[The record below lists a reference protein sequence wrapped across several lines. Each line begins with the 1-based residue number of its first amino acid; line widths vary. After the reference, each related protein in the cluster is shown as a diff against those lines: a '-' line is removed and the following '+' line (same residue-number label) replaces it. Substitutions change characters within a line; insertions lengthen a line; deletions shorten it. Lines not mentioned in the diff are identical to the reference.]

1 MVRTTARRQPVLI
14 DSPASCF
21 KDPPSQIEEAFRAA
35 MRQLAASVTI
45 ISSRDTDGT
54 PHGMVASSVIS
65 VSMDP
70 ASMLIAVNRSAG
82 LHPVLL
88 RSRKFCINLLSESQG
103 ELLKPFSNS
112 LLREKRFQS
121 SNWRD
126 VRSSQSGRLPW
137 LVDAAASMECE
148 VDLVTDYGTHSL
160 FVGRVLVVHGEPST
174 ASPAPSA
181 APLVWLAGRQAN
193 LVRP

>member
-1 MVRTTARRQPVLI
+1 MLI
-14 DSPASCF
+14 DRPASCF
-21 KDPPSQIEEAFRAA
+21 QDSPSEIEEAFRAA

-45 ISSRDTDGT
+45 ITSRDTDGT

-112 LLREKRFQS
+112 LLREQRFQS

-126 VRSSQSGRLPW
+126 VWPPESVRLPW

-148 VDLVTDYGTHSL
+148 VALVTDYGTHSL
-160 FVGRVLVVHGEPST
+160 FVGRVLLVHGNPPAT
-174 ASPAPSA
+174 NPAPTA

-193 LVRP
+193 LIRP

>member
-1 MVRTTARRQPVLI
+1 VLV
-14 DSPASCF
+14 DSPASRVQA
-21 KDPPSQIEEAFRAA
+21 PPLQIEEAFRAA

-45 ISSRDTDGT
+45 ITSRDTDGT
-54 PHGMVASSVIS
+54 PHGMAASSVIS

-112 LLREKRFQS
+112 SLRDQRFQS
-121 SNWRD
+121 PNWRD
-126 VRSSQSGRLPW
+126 ALPSESVRLPW
-137 LVDAAASMECE
+137 LTDAAASMECE

-160 FVGRVLVVHGEPST
+160 FVGRVLLVHGGPQVQS
-174 ASPAPSA
+174 ASSAA
-181 APLVWLAGRQAN
+181 APLVWLAGRQAT
-193 LVRP
+193 LSRP